1 MSAETMN
8 RPLLVTVFCSL
19 LLTLGLSNIV
29 YTFTGIYARYGLLYS
44 AAHTLL
50 TIVMFAAIS
59 GIWSMEKW
67 GVYLFLGI
75 VALKFGLDVSTGAFH
90 YMELFLLLPALYFL
104 FLIGKMK

>member
-1 MSAETMN
+1 MSVETIN
-8 RPLLVTVFCSL
+8 RPIFVTIFCSL

-50 TIVMFAAIS
+50 TIIMFAAIS

-75 VALKFGLDVSTGAFH
+75 VALKFVLDGYTGAFH
-90 YMELFLLLPALYFL
+90 VLELLLLLPSAYFL
-104 FLIGKMK
+104 FILSKMK